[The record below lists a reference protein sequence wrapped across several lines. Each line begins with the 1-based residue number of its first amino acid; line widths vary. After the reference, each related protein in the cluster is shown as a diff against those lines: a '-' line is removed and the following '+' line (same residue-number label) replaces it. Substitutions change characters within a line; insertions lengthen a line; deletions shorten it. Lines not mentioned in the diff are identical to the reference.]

1 MSTKKNQY
9 MPLIYFT
16 ITLLAS
22 FMQGTVSADEWLP
35 ASTKNGVQTF
45 LRSVE
50 HSKYKAVRGEAVLPV
65 NVAKLV
71 AVIND
76 APACP
81 EWADLCAESYIQQ
94 QPSDQEAFIYTHNDM
109 PWPVKDREVLAHLT
123 WSKNAE
129 GQVTMQ
135 STAVADEIIRT
146 TAKQKNIVRIARANA
161 SWQFTPLEDGNTHT
175 IFEIHMDPNGAIP
188 GWLLNRLII
197 NSPFTTFESL
207 TRQANK
213 AKYGDAELPF

>member
-1 MSTKKNQY
+1 MNTKKNQY

-109 PWPVKDREVLAHLT
+109 AGKRPRSSRSLNVEQKCRGPSND
-123 WSKNAE
+123 
-129 GQVTMQ
+129 
-135 STAVADEIIRT
+135 
-146 TAKQKNIVRIARANA
+146 AKHGSRR
-161 SWQFTPLEDGNTHT
+161 
-175 IFEIHMDPNGAIP
+175 
-188 GWLLNRLII
+188 
-197 NSPFTTFESL
+197 
-207 TRQANK
+207 
-213 AKYGDAELPF
+213 